1 MRTVLLSGASGFIA
15 QKAAEKLRRAGF
27 RTIGISH
34 SSQRVPHFDM
44 VYEGILSRSLT
55 GVFQENIDVFIH
67 CAYHS
72 GEDDFTINVEGT
84 RLWAQQAEKNGVM
97 QQIFLSSVSAR
108 PDSTSSYSRAKHELE
123 EWFISRGYAVLRMG
137 LVLGDGGLFRRMMDM
152 VRGVPVLPLLDG
164 GRAPVYVTGIQDVC
178 KALLIA
184 SEPGSWVSG
193 KVWNLFQPKP
203 FYLREILGEIKKQLG
218 VKCLFIPIPSGLAL
232 GVVRFLERIPWVK
245 LGISSNNIIGLKQD
259 VPKKWESDYIR
270 FGFQEMPLE
279 KLIDTAL

>member
-1 MRTVLLSGASGFIA
+1 MKTVLLSGASGFIA
-15 QKAAEKLRRAGF
+15 QKAAEKLTQAGF

-34 SSQRVPHFDM
+34 SSHEIPHFEM

-55 GVFQENIDVFIH
+55 GVFQENIDVFVH

-72 GEDDFTINVEGT
+72 GEDDFAINVEGT

-108 PDSTSSYSRAKHELE
+108 PDSMSSYSRAKHELE
-123 EWFISRGYAVLRMG
+123 EWFVGRGYAVLRMG
-137 LVLGDGGLFRRMMDM
+137 LVLGDGGLFQRMIDL
-152 VRGVPVLPLLDG
+152 VRGAPVLPLLDG
-164 GRAPVYVTGIQDVC
+164 GRSQVYVSGIQDVC

-193 KVWNLFQPKP
+193 KAWNLFQPKP

-218 VKCLFIPIPSGLAL
+218 VRCLFIPIPSWLAL
-232 GVVRFLERIPWVK
+232 AVVRLLERIPRIK
-245 LGISSNNIIGLKQD
+245 LGISSNNIIGLKQNVSKD
-259 VPKKWESDYIR
+259 WESDYVR
-270 FGFQEMPLE
+270 FGFQEMPLVQ
-279 KLIDTAL
+279 LIDPAI